1 MLASLF
7 AYPVIRKETNHLMRS
22 SLLGKNGVV
31 CLGLVIAV
39 IVCGASEFGQLVAQ
53 DSKIPIG
60 LETTYFTKPLKQ
72 DGTVDYVRLINDAY
86 SKNIAP
92 NDNAVVLLYQATGRL
107 GQSDAFFAALGVPD
121 FKEPDRIFQQP
132 DERVDSAA
140 YDRALVEPWTAEL
153 SPALVQWLDMNQP
166 AMELI
171 CDASKKTQY
180 YSPWVIREKE
190 SLLSVLLP
198 GCQRS
203 REIARAFV
211 IRAMFKLGK
220 DDVVGAWDDLMVVH
234 RLGRQVGRG
243 PSIIELLVG
252 FAIEQSAI
260 SGELQVLTRTI
271 DANQLKNFNADL
283 ENLTARATVKEKV
296 NLGERVMFLDW
307 LTKVAN
313 GIVDGEEID
322 AIFSATANLKDV
334 PVEYIKTNIDW
345 YETLR
350 RFNNFYSQATRQLD
364 NPIYSQQVKKVEIS
378 RKYSKEE
385 TILLLKQADRIQ
397 KLSSAELTEY
407 FAPLVI
413 ESLVHDLGRLSEAQF
428 KTEQVFSHVRIA
440 VALSRWH
447 QEHGSYPESLDR
459 LVPVFLGEAPVDRFI
474 DEPLFYEKTA
484 KGCRF
489 YSVGSNEADN
499 DGAEDDLLVRLRVPG
514 AVKK

>member
-1 MLASLF
+1 
-7 AYPVIRKETNHLMRS
+7 MRS
-22 SLLGKNGVV
+22 SLLGRNGVV

-60 LETTYFTKPLKQ
+60 LETTYFIKPLKQ
-72 DGTVDYVRLINDAY
+72 DGTVDYVRIINDAH
-86 SKNIAP
+86 SKNVTP
-92 NDNAVVLLYQATGRL
+92 KENAVVLLYQAMGRL
-107 GQSDAFFAALGVPD
+107 GQSDAFFAALGIPD
-121 FKEPDRIFQQP
+121 FKEPERVFRQP
-132 DERVDSAA
+132 DEKVDSAV
-140 YDRALVEPWTAEL
+140 YDRALLEPWTAEL
-153 SPALVQWLDMNQP
+153 SPALVQWLEMNQP
-166 AMELI
+166 AMELVI
-171 CDASKKTQY
+171 EASRKNQY
-180 YSPWVIREKE
+180 YSPWVIGEKE
-190 SLLSVLLP
+190 SLIMVLLP
-198 GCQRS
+198 GCQRV

-220 DDVVGAWDDLMVVH
+220 DDVAGAWNDLMVVH
-234 RLGRQVGRG
+234 RLGRLVGRG

-252 FAIEQSAI
+252 FAVEQSAI
-260 SGELQVLTRTI
+260 SGELEVLTRTI
-271 DANQLKNFNADL
+271 DANQLNKFNTDL
-283 ENLTARATVKEKV
+283 ESLAARATVKEKV
-296 NLGERVMFLDW
+296 NLGERVMVLDW

-364 NPIYSQQVKKVEIS
+364 NPIYSQQVEKVEIS

-440 VALSRWH
+440 IALSRWH
-447 QEHGSYPESLDR
+447 LEHGSYPESLDL
-459 LVPVFLGEAPVDRFI
+459 LVPQFFAEEPTDRFV
-474 DEPLFYEKTA
+474 DESLFYERTSS
-484 KGCRF
+484 GCRF
-489 YSVGSNEADN
+489 HSVGADLMN
-499 DGAEDDLLVRLRVPG
+499 DNGSGDDILTELKAPTAG
-514 AVKK
+514 KP

>member
-1 MLASLF
+1 M
-7 AYPVIRKETNHLMRS
+7 
-22 SLLGKNGVV
+22 
-31 CLGLVIAV
+31 VIAV
-39 IVCGASEFGQLVAQ
+39 IVCSANGFGQLVAQ
-53 DSKIPIG
+53 DSRIPVG
-60 LETTYFTKPLKQ
+60 LETTFFTKPLKQ

-171 CDASKKTQY
+171 CEASKKTQY

-198 GCQRS
+198 GCQWV
-203 REIARAFV
+203 REVARAFV

-220 DDVVGAWDDLMVVH
+220 EDVAGAWSDLMVVH
-234 RLGRQVGRG
+234 RLGRLVGRG

-252 FAIEQSAI
+252 FAVEQSAI
-260 SGELQVLTRTI
+260 SGEMQVLARTT
-271 DANQLKNFNADL
+271 DAGQLERFNTDL
-283 ENLTARATVKEKV
+283 ESLAARATVKEKIDF
-296 NLGERVMFLDW
+296 GERVMFLDW

-313 GIVDGEEID
+313 GIVDRAEID
-322 AIFSATANLKDV
+322 AIVSPEQAFEDAPVDFILANL
-334 PVEYIKTNIDW
+334 DW

-350 RFNNFYSQATRQLD
+350 RFNNFYSQVNRQFD
-364 NPIYSQQVKKVEIS
+364 NPIYSQQIQKVEIS
-378 RKYSKEE
+378 RKYTRDE
-385 TILLLKQADRIQ
+385 TTLLLKQPDRIRN
-397 KLSSAELTEY
+397 LSSVELTDY
-407 FAPLVI
+407 FAPFLIETLVQ
-413 ESLVHDLGRLSEAQF
+413 SLGHLAQSQF
-428 KTEQVFSHVRIA
+428 RAEQIFSHVRIV

-447 QEHGSYPESLDR
+447 QEHGSYPESLDV
-459 LVPVFLGEAPVDRFI
+459 LVPEFLAEAPVDRFI
-474 DEPLFYEKTA
+474 DEPLYYEKTA
-484 KGCRF
+484 EGCRF
-489 YSVGSNEADN
+489 CSVGGNEVYN
-499 DGAEDDLLVRLRVPG
+499 DGREDDLPVRLRVPG